1 MKDFSENPSTA
12 LIASAIYR
20 GSVAHQRK
28 NTPGH
33 KDLHAFAQEHWM
45 VLVDLDELERLG
57 STSLLFGYE
66 TRLKPLS
73 IKRRDLPGNPS
84 LSPRAAVAKLLE
96 QHLGRVPSGHMRT
109 LLAPRTWG
117 WLFNPIT
124 FTYCY
129 ERDGSI
135 GALLMEVTNTPW
147 HEKTHYVVGPPGSY
161 QWPKHMHVSPF
172 LPMEGS
178 YCLSYDAPGNGLQVH
193 MSFLPDGR
201 DSEEEHALLL
211 ASLELRR
218 VPFSDKELAR
228 ALSRHPLGSL
238 RISLGIYAN
247 ALSLWRKGARF
258 YAHPDP
264 AHRMSIVKKKP
275 FQEGGS
281 HVHER
286 TLLGSLQLKRPK
298 GALSILTGGSTGMA
312 KAYARGDL
320 DTENLTET
328 LRSLMRTLEPVLA
341 ATQRAAEVSAP
352 LYRVLAKPF
361 VPNKERNRNDVLAH
375 YDISNEFFQ
384 LMLDPT
390 MTYSCGLF
398 QQGSEDLEEAQR
410 AKIDAVLDLLELNEE
425 SSLLEIGTGWGA
437 LAIRAA
443 ERFGCRITTTTLS
456 HAQWEW
462 TSKLLAER
470 GLGDHVTLL
479 ESDYR
484 DLTGQ
489 FDAIVSV
496 EMIEAVDWRQ
506 QASFLAKCASL
517 LKREGKIALQAI
529 VIERPGEAY
538 AMMRKDLIR
547 KVIFPGSSLPSLPAL
562 VSHAERADLRAHLV
576 KDIGSSYPPTLR
588 AWRENLERNWDKAL
602 GLGMSEEFLRLWSFY
617 LSYCEAGFLEGHV
630 SDVQVLLKPRR

>member
-1 MKDFSENPSTA
+1 LKDSSESSTTP
-12 LIASAIYR
+12 LIASAIYL
-20 GSVAHQRK
+20 GSLAHQRK
-28 NTPGH
+28 SATTH
-33 KDLHAFAQEHWM
+33 KDLHSFTQEHWM
-45 VLVDLDELERLG
+45 ILLDLDEIERLG

-66 TRLKPLS
+66 SRLKPISL
-73 IKRRDLPGNPS
+73 KRKDLPGNPS
-84 LSPRAAVAKLLE
+84 LSPKAAVAQLLE
-96 QHLGRVPSGHMRT
+96 KHLGRVPDGPMRT
-109 LLAPRTWG
+109 LLVPRTWG

-129 ERDGSI
+129 EQDGTV

-147 HEKTHYVVGPPGSY
+147 HEKTHYVVGPPGRHH
-161 QWPKHMHVSPF
+161 WPKQMHVSPF

-178 YCLSYDAPGNGLQVH
+178 YSLSYDAPEDSLQIH
-193 MSFLPDGR
+193 MSFLPDNQ
-201 DSEEEHALLL
+201 DSKEESALLL
-211 ASLELRR
+211 ASLEMQR
-218 VPFSDKELAR
+218 VPFSERELAH
-228 ALSRHPLGSL
+228 ALGRHPLGSL

-247 ALSLWRKGARF
+247 ALSLWRKGTRF
-258 YAHPDP
+258 HAHPDP
-264 AHRMSIVKKKP
+264 SHRMSIVKKKP
-275 FQEGGS
+275 FQKGDS
-281 HVHER
+281 HVRGR
-286 TLLGSLQLKRPK
+286 TLLGSLQLKNLN
-298 GALSILTGGSTGMA
+298 GVFSILTGGSTGMA
-312 KAYARGDL
+312 KAYARRDL

-328 LRSLMRTLEPVLA
+328 LRSLMRTLAPVLL
-341 ATQRAAEVSAP
+341 ATQRGADVSAP
-352 LYRVLAKPF
+352 LYRLLAKPF
-361 VPNKERNRNDVLAH
+361 APGKERNRKDVLAH

-398 QQGSEDLEEAQR
+398 KEGSEDLEEAQR
-410 AKIDAVLDLLELNEE
+410 AKIDAVLDLLELSEE

-443 ERFGCRITTTTLS
+443 ERFGCRVTTTTLS

-470 GLGDHVTLL
+470 DLEDRIRLL

-484 DLTGQ
+484 DLTGH

-517 LKREGKIALQAI
+517 LGKQGGIALQAI

-547 KVIFPGSSLPSLPAL
+547 KVIFPGSSLPSLPTL
-562 VSHAERADLRAHLV
+562 LSHAERAGLRAHLV
-576 KDIGSSYPPTLR
+576 KDIGSSYPLTLR
-588 AWRENLERNWDKAL
+588 AWRANLERNWDKAL
-602 GLGMSEEFLRLWSFY
+602 GLGMSEQFLRLWSFY
-617 LSYCEAGFLEGHV
+617 LSYCEAAFLEGHV
-630 SDVQVLLKPRR
+630 SDVQVLLQPRK